1 MNNKLKWAKELLVS
15 TNSTLAVING
25 ERYYV
30 SDKKGVLPL
39 YEGLLSHPETLKDGY
54 AADKVTGAASAWLLI
69 HGGIKELY
77 TEIIS
82 VAALEVLSKG
92 GVNVEYDVLVKA
104 IENRTK
110 TDICPMEKATLGCQ
124 NSAEALKAVENKLI
138 EFGLIEQK

>member
-1 MNNKLKWAKELLVS
+1 MNNRLKWAKELLLS

-39 YEGLLSHPETLKDGY
+39 YEALRSHPETLKGGS
-54 AADKVTGAASAWLLI
+54 AADRVTGAASAWLLI
-69 HGGIKELY
+69 YGGVKELY
-77 TEIIS
+77 TEVIS
-82 VAALEVLSKG
+82 EAALDVLNHG
-92 GVNVEYDVLVKA
+92 GIKAEYDTLVKA

-124 NSAEALKAVENKLI
+124 SAEQALKAVEDKLI